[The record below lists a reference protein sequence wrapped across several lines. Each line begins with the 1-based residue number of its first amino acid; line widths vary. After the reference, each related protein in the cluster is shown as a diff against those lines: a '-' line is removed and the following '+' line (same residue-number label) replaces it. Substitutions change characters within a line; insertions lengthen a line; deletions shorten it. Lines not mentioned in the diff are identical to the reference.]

1 MTDPLRNH
9 QIDQPQIDWSLGT
22 YEGARRE
29 QIRRW
34 SQLSLTQ
41 VIQALEDME
50 QLAIRF
56 GSMPSHN
63 PLHMLETAVAVC
75 TSLNVRAVVLAGWS
89 QLQSDPACIAL
100 IRFVS
105 AS

>member
-1 MTDPLRNH
+1 MTDPLENP
-9 QIDQPQIDWSLGT
+9 QIDKQQVDWSLGT

-50 QLAIRF
+50 QLAIRC
-56 GSMPSHN
+56 GSMPS
-63 PLHMLETAVAVC
+63 PAPP
-75 TSLNVRAVVLAGWS
+75 
-89 QLQSDPACIAL
+89 SDPK
-100 IRFVS
+100 
-105 AS
+105 

>member
-1 MTDPLRNH
+1 MTDPLENP
-9 QIDQPQIDWSLGT
+9 QIDKQQVDWSLGT

-56 GSMPSHN
+56 GSMPS
-63 PLHMLETAVAVC
+63 PAPP
-75 TSLNVRAVVLAGWS
+75 
-89 QLQSDPACIAL
+89 SDPK
-100 IRFVS
+100 
-105 AS
+105 